1 NFEDKLAREEFHCIK
16 ILTDDS
22 DLFDDVPRKL
32 IKLEIEDFGF
42 PLNEQLEEKFKDGL
56 EKPIPLYFPDQETK
70 NIVITLTRGKVLFIN
85 FVEL

>member
-1 NFEDKLAREEFHCIK
+1 MK

-42 PLNEQLEEKFKDGL
+42 PLNEQLEEKFKNGL
-56 EKPIPLYFPDQETK
+56 EKPISLYFPDQETK
-70 NIVITLTRGKVLFIN
+70 NIVITLTRGFNNYGVSN
-85 FVEL
+85 A